1 MKGFQNDIDA
11 YIQHRDRVY
20 MLELK
25 RPKENA
31 NTWKP
36 YRSDSSNY
44 LQFASFC
51 SAFDYELT
59 NIAYTEAQP
68 GKMKVF
74 RDVTFSNQKL
84 HYVTANLEIDPD
96 DEILFKI
103 ELLEFHKEVSTR

>member
-1 MKGFQNDIDA
+1 
-11 YIQHRDRVY
+11 

-36 YRSDSSNY
+36 YRADSSNY

-51 SAFDYELT
+51 SVYDYELT

-74 RDVTFSNQKL
+74 RDVTFSDQKL
-84 HYVTANLEIDPD
+84 HYATANLEIKPD
-96 DEILFKI
+96 DEILLKI
-103 ELLEFHKEVSTR
+103 ELLEFHKEVSAR